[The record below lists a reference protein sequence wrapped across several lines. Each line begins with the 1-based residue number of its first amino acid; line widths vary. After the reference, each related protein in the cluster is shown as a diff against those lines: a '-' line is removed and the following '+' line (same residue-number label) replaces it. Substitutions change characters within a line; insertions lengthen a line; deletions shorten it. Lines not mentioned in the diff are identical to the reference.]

1 MAAAAAIAGP
11 GTTSRLAASE
21 PATVSRSS
29 SSTAPL
35 AGAPGH
41 GTRRSEVVANAALV
55 GVVLSGLVIALGAA
69 SAPSFL
75 IYGNP
80 SVPPVP
86 SWLRTPLAGLG
97 AAPGEDLFSLIVL
110 LMFGSYLAVVRTAD
124 ALRPST
130 ALSAVVLLHAA
141 LLLAPPIL
149 SGDAFSY
156 LAYARL
162 YAVHGLNPYWHAAE
176 DAPGDPLLPYVGIP
190 EIESPYGPLFTLLTL
205 ALVPLGPALGMWA
218 LKALAVAAGI
228 GCTALTWSC
237 ARRLGR
243 APLPPTLF
251 VALNPLFLVYG
262 VGGAHND
269 MVMAVVMLAG
279 VRASLGGGARAG
291 PLGAAGVVSAAATKA
306 TAGLVLPFAILAARR
321 RLLALVAALAT
332 TAVLGLIA
340 LLAFGTGLL
349 GYLDVLARQ
358 GRSVSTYSIWLDL
371 ARLGGWETVP
381 PGMKLAL
388 GLTFAAVLLT
398 TLVQTARGGDWI
410 AGAGWAVLAL
420 LVLTTWLLPWYVAL
434 LLPMAAL
441 APSGRLRT
449 ATLAFCAL
457 LLLTRLPLLLA

>member
-1 MAAAAAIAGP
+1 MP
-11 GTTSRLAASE
+11 ASE
-21 PATVSRSS
+21 PATVLHSS
-29 SSTAPL
+29 SSAAPL
-35 AGAPGH
+35 ADAPGH
-41 GTRRSEVVANAALV
+41 AARKEVVATLALA
-55 GVVLSGLVIALGAA
+55 GVVLAGLAIALGAA

-86 SWLRTPLAGLG
+86 AWLRTPLADRG
-97 AAPGEDLFSLIVL
+97 AAPGEDFFSLLVL
-110 LMFGSYLAVVRTAD
+110 IMFGFYLAVVRTAG
-124 ALRPST
+124 ALRPSM
-130 ALSAVVLLHAA
+130 AVGAIVLLHAG

-162 YAVHGLNPYWHAAE
+162 YAVHGLSPYRHAAE

-190 EIESPYGPLFTLLTL
+190 EIESPYGPLFTLLTV

-218 LKALAVAAGI
+218 LKIVAVTAGL
-228 GCTALTWSC
+228 GCAALTWSC

-243 APLPPTLF
+243 PPLAPTVF

-269 MVMAVVMLAG
+269 MVMAVAMLAG
-279 VRASLGGGARAG
+279 VRVALGSGTRAG
-291 PLGAAGVVSAAATKA
+291 PLGAAAVVSAAATKA
-306 TAGLVLPFAILAARR
+306 TAGLVLPFVILGARG
-321 RLLALVAALAT
+321 RLRALGGALAG
-332 TAVLGLIA
+332 TAVLGVIA

-371 ARLGGWETVP
+371 ARLGGWATVP
-381 PGMKLAL
+381 PGMKLVL
-388 GLTFAAVLLT
+388 GVIFAAVLAAS
-398 TLVQTARGGDWI
+398 LVQTARGHDWI
-410 AGAGWAVLAL
+410 AGAGWAVLSL

-434 LLPMAAL
+434 LLPLAAL
-441 APSGRLRT
+441 APSQRLRA

-457 LLLTRLPLLLA
+457 LLVTRLPLLLA